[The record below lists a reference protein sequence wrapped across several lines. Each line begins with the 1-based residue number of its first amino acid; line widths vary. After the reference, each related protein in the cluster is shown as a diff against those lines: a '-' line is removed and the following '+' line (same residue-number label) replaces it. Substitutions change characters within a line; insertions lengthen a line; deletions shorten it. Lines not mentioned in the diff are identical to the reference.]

1 MKQVVQS
8 YKTGEVTLREVPV
21 PQCGSKRILVRN
33 RHSLISLGT
42 ERSTIELGRKSLL
55 GKAASRPDLV
65 RRAWDK
71 AKKEGLLKTWQ
82 EAMGRLDTPT
92 PLGYSSAGIIEQCG
106 IAATEFSPGDRVACV
121 GQGYASHAE
130 FVSIPVNLACRIP
143 DGVQDDEAS
152 FGMLGIIALHGI
164 RSAKLTFG
172 SKVVVLGLGLLGL
185 LTVQML
191 RAYGC
196 EVIALDPAQDKT
208 AIALKLGFQ
217 HVTNQTE
224 DLTLLCD
231 TQTAGYGADAVI
243 ITAASKDRSLVD
255 QSIQLCRSKGRIV
268 IVGTTDIHP
277 DRNELWLKE
286 IELVVSRAAGPGSLD
301 PLYELEGVDLPIGEV
316 RWTQKRNLQE
326 FLRLIAD
333 KKVDVLSLVTHRYSI
348 EQAENV
354 YAQFVAGQLV
364 QPIGVLLS
372 YPNTAQ
378 IARSLPTPDSRA
390 TAAGEKRLQI
400 GVIGAGLFGK
410 ALLLPALKSL
420 PNVALHTL
428 ATGSGASVEHS
439 ARKYGFANQAT
450 DATTLWGDSG
460 IHAIVGLTPHSQ
472 HAKLVQSAIQ
482 MNKALFLE
490 KPLCISEEEL
500 AELRQFAA
508 NAQMLPV
515 IFVGHN
521 RRFSPHTVQMQKWL
535 AGRQAPLVLQMRVN
549 TGFVPVSHWV
559 HSEDEGRSRIVG
571 EMSHFI
577 DLIECLVNAPIVRV
591 SAERISGDNRSVV
604 NNDNV
609 AVTFKLADG
618 SVGTLI
624 YSASGDKAYSREM
637 TEIFFDGKTLVSKDF
652 RLSELYQGGKATT
665 FKTSSQEMGY
675 RQELEHFVA
684 CVQGNQSPA
693 TNLAQSFST
702 MAVIFAI
709 ERALS
714 FASVETL
721 VPLLAIEQGVES

>member
-92 PLGYSSAGIIEQCG
+92 PLGYSSAGVIEQCG

-121 GQGYASHAE
+121 GQGFASHAE

-143 DGVQDDEAS
+143 EGVLDDEAA

-185 LTVQML
+185 LTIQML

-196 EVIALDPAQDKT
+196 DVIALDPAPDK
-208 AIALKLGFQ
+208 IALAQKLGFQ
-217 HVTNQTE
+217 HLTSKPE
-224 DLTLLCD
+224 DLTRLCD
-231 TQTAGYGADAVI
+231 VQTAGFGADAVI

-268 IVGTTDIHP
+268 VVGTADIHP

-326 FLRLIAD
+326 FLRLIAE
-333 KKVDVLSLVTHRYSI
+333 KKIDVLSLLTHRFTI
-348 EQAENV
+348 DQAEHV
-354 YAQFVAGQLV
+354 YGQFVAGALV
-364 QPIGVLLS
+364 QPIGVLLN
-372 YPNTAQ
+372 YPNTAL
-378 IARSLPTPDSRA
+378 IARRLPLPQAQANAVGSNT
-390 TAAGEKRLQI
+390 LQI
-400 GVIGAGLFGK
+400 GVVGAGLFGK
-410 ALLLPALKSL
+410 ALLLPALQAQS
-420 PNVALHTL
+420 NIQLHTL

-439 ARKYGFANQAT
+439 ARKFGFLNQ
-450 DATTLWGDSG
+450 TTEAQ
-460 IHAIVGLTPHSQ
+460 AIWDNTSIQAVVGLTPHSQ
-472 HAKLVQSAIQ
+472 HAQLVQRAIET
-482 MNKALFLE
+482 NKALFLE
-490 KPLCISEEEL
+490 KPLCTTEEEL
-500 AELRQFAA
+500 AQLRQQAA
-508 NAQMLPV
+508 QAEQLPV

-521 RRFSPHTVQMQKWL
+521 RRFSPHTEQMQKWL
-535 AGRQAPLVLQMRVN
+535 VGRQGPLVLQMRVN
-549 TGFVPVSHWV
+549 TGFVPASHWV
-559 HSEDEGRSRIVG
+559 HSDDEGRSRIVG
-571 EMSHFI
+571 EVSHFI
-577 DLIECLVNAPIVRV
+577 DLIQCLANAAIVRV
-591 SAERISGDNRSVV
+591 SAERISGDNRSAV
-604 NNDNV
+604 NNDNFV
-609 AVTFKLADG
+609 LSFKLADG
-618 SVGTLI
+618 SVGTLL

-637 TEIFFDGKTLVSKDF
+637 TEIFFDGKTIVSKDF
-652 RLSELYQGGKATT
+652 RTSELHQGGKATT
-665 FKTSSQEMGY
+665 FKTRSQEMGY
-675 RQELEHFVA
+675 TQELKSFIA
-684 CVQGNQSPA
+684 CAKGETA
-693 TNLAQSFST
+693 TVINLEQNFAT
-702 MAVIFAI
+702 MDVIFAI
-709 ERALS
+709 ERAL
-714 FASVETL
+714 ATARVETL
-721 VPLLAIEQGVES
+721 S

>member
-8 YKTGEVTLREVPV
+8 YKTGEVVLRDVPV
-21 PQCGSKRILVRN
+21 PQCGSKRVLVRN

-106 IAATEFSPGDRVACV
+106 VAATEFSPGDRVACV
-121 GQGYASHAE
+121 GQGFASHAE

-143 DGVQDDEAS
+143 EGVSDDEAS

-185 LTVQML
+185 LTIQML

-208 AIALKLGFQ
+208 ALAEKLGFKHITSQ
-217 HVTNQTE
+217 AE
-224 DLTLLCD
+224 DLARLCD
-231 TQTAGYGADAVI
+231 VQTAGYGADAVI

-255 QSIQLCRSKGRIV
+255 QSIQLCRNKGRIV

-333 KKVDVLSLVTHRYSI
+333 KKVDVSALITHRYSI
-348 EQAENV
+348 DQAETV
-354 YAQFVAGQLV
+354 YSQFVAGQLV
-364 QPIGVLLS
+364 QPIGVLLT
-372 YPNTAQ
+372 YPNTGH
-378 IARSLPTPDSRA
+378 IDRNLPMPAVRA
-390 TAAGEKRLQI
+390 SASGADVVQI

-410 ALLLPALKSL
+410 ALLLPALKGL

-439 ARKYGFANQAT
+439 ARKFGFTNQTTDTAT
-450 DATTLWGDSG
+450 IWTDSN
-460 IHAIVGLTPHSQ
+460 IQAVVGLTPHSQ
-472 HAKLVQSAIQ
+472 HANLVRMAIQ
-482 MNKALFLE
+482 TNKSLFLE
-490 KPLCISEEEL
+490 KPLCTTEEEL
-500 AELRQFAA
+500 ADLTQVAIAA
-508 NAQMLPV
+508 QSVPV

-521 RRFSPHTVQMQKWL
+521 RRYSPHTREMQKWL
-535 AGRQAPLVLQMRVN
+535 AGRQGPLVLQMRVN
-549 TGFVPVSHWV
+549 TGFVPASHWV
-559 HSEDEGRSRIVG
+559 HSDDEGRSRVVG
-571 EMSHFI
+571 EVSHFI
-577 DLIECLVNAPIVRV
+577 DLIQCLAGAPIIRI
-591 SAERISGDNRSVV
+591 SAERISGDNRSTV

-609 AVTFKLADG
+609 AMSFKLRDG
-618 SVGTLI
+618 SVGSLI

-637 TEIFFDGKTLVSKDF
+637 TEIFFDGKTIFSKDF
-652 RLSELYQGGKATT
+652 RVSELHANGKATA

-675 RQELEHFVA
+675 KQELEHFVA
-684 CVQGNQSPA
+684 ATRGVAKPA
-693 TNLAQSFST
+693 VSLQDNISIMSVVFGIETALAT
-702 MAVIFAI
+702 ATTV
-709 ERALS
+709 ALT
-714 FASVETL
+714 A
-721 VPLLAIEQGVES
+721 